1 MEGILLIWQYP
12 FQVSLGL
19 WSSLIGTML
28 TWSISQKQIFYD
40 CVLPFKTT
48 KDGGQREKCN
58 VKLDHNARITAGQ
71 SGPGKEAE
79 LGDFY
84 SGTQKTVSKALVS
97 TISEWNDCM
106 QKNFHLNVR
115 KLVWTKSLFEPNLC
129 LNQIFQFAELVTTL
143 TENHIMF
150 VELKLEC
157 KVLARSEEKSWCVY
171 LVPGCLA
178 ANDCECGCW

>member
-115 KLVWTKSLFEPNLC
+115 KLVWTKSLFEPNLSVHWISYN
-129 LNQIFQFAELVTTL
+129 LNWESYHVRW
-143 TENHIMF
+143 
-150 VELKLEC
+150 VEIRMQGFGKIWG
-157 KVLARSEEKSWCVY
+157 KVLMRLPCPR
-171 LVPGCLA
+171 LLG
-178 ANDCECGCW
+178 G

>member
-115 KLVWTKSLFEPNLC
+115 KLVWTKSLFEPNLSVRWISYN
-129 LNQIFQFAELVTTL
+129 LNWESYHVRW
-143 TENHIMF
+143 
-150 VELKLEC
+150 VEIRMQGFGKIREMP
-157 KVLARSEEKSWCVY
+157 R
-171 LVPGCLA
+171 
-178 ANDCECGCW
+178 